1 MLEEK
6 SCGLAQEWAAAQA
19 TGHGVCQGGSYL
31 TIDRET

>member
-19 TGHGVCQGGSYL
+19 TGHGGGSYL